1 MIKPR
6 RSRNRAIIAATA
18 AGALL
23 IGGAVVALA
32 APSAPTLTGGPG
44 VASASQYTN
53 NPAPAFT
60 WTGGAGGL
68 DTFAWAVDGQPALPA
83 AAGTTVTIPAQA
95 DGEHV
100 FRVAE
105 AGDVA
110 VDPPEDPLS
119 PAASAT
125 FFVDTHAPTFSRSPL
140 TPSAAWITGNVTITY
155 TCTDNSG
162 GSGILPGSCPA
173 SPGLLDTPAED
184 GVYTLATGNGVQDRA
199 LNPAAPIAA
208 GTLKRDSTDPAK
220 PALTGPLLITNVL
233 NPTLSWTRVEDVT
246 PSGVNQVSEMKE
258 YVLTVRQ
265 GQSGGSVVPGYPVTV
280 GQPVSGAEVSQ
291 ATVGNLTNGTTYN
304 WTVQAV
310 DNAGNTNT
318 SAMGV
323 FKVDTTAPDNPVFSS
338 GPTNGA
344 ATNDSTPSFTFS
356 GVDGAT
362 FTWETRNSLDELI
375 TGAGF
380 SGTGAQT
387 TVTLPTLADGNYS
400 FKVKQTA
407 PNAKSSGF
415 ATALFTV
422 DTTAPAAPNI
432 TSSPGTTTNAQP
444 SFGWNA
450 AEQDGTFVWEVTGVG
465 GVRVQGPGETSTA
478 AVSLPVS
485 LNAGN
490 YAFRVRQRDRAGN
503 LSDWSAGEP
512 FTIVNP
518 TDAGNPPT
526 GGGGTT
532 SGFRPSTRNAKA
544 LLPKVG
550 TKIKPAAATLKWKRT
565 RGATLYNLQIFRI
578 DGTTYRKVHSAF
590 PRGLKYRVPKKIL
603 KPGRRYVWRVWPYLG
618 KKKKYTPA
626 PFGISWFDAK

>member
-1 MIKPR
+1 VTKPR

-23 IGGAVVALA
+23 IGGAVIAFAAQPDPPVVTGPSGPINVATPTFSIADSNTPAITDGAGTFRWGFDGAFNNGPDPAGAVTPASDLSEGPHTFQAKEVGVDPDPDSQPSAPLAFFVDTVRPTFTRSVSPSAPNGQNGWYSGSGTVTVHYACGDA
-32 APSAPTLTGGPG
+32 APSSGVAAPCPTDLSLGIPGADGVYVLASGTRTDAAGNTSTPAVAALTIKRDSQAPAKPTLTG
-44 VASASQYTN
+44 
-53 NPAPAFT
+53 
-60 WTGGAGGL
+60 
-68 DTFAWAVDGQPALPA
+68 
-83 AAGTTVTIPAQA
+83 
-95 DGEHV
+95 
-100 FRVAE
+100 
-105 AGDVA
+105 
-110 VDPPEDPLS
+110 PL
-119 PAASAT
+119 
-125 FFVDTHAPTFSRSPL
+125 
-140 TPSAAWITGNVTITY
+140 
-155 TCTDNSG
+155 
-162 GSGILPGSCPA
+162 
-173 SPGLLDTPAED
+173 
-184 GVYTLATGNGVQDRA
+184 Q
-199 LNPAAPIAA
+199 
-208 GTLKRDSTDPAK
+208 
-220 PALTGPLLITNVL
+220 ITNVL
-233 NPTLSWTRVEDVT
+233 NPVLSWSQVEDVT
-246 PSGVNQVSEMKE
+246 PQGVLQTSGLDH
-258 YVLTVRQ
+258 YVLTIRQ
-265 GQSGGSVVPGYPVTV
+265 GASGGSTVLQTNV
-280 GQPVSGAEVSQ
+280 GQPASPGEV
-291 ATVGNLTNGTTYN
+291 TFNNVPNLTNGTTYN

-310 DNAGNTNT
+310 DAAGNTNT
-318 SAMGV
+318 SSTGV
-323 FKVDTTAPDNPVFSS
+323 FKVDTTAPDDPVFSG

-362 FTWETRNSLDELI
+362 FTWETRNNLDELV

-380 SGTGAQT
+380 SGAGAQT
-387 TVTLPTLADGNYS
+387 TVTLPTLADGSYS

-618 KKKKYTPA
+618 AKKKYTPA